1 MEDDTHIKV
10 SLRGVDL
17 VQPFTLSRGEVFQF
31 LGDVIKRIKLTPQGT
46 MNVDIQ
52 HYL

>member
-1 MEDDTHIKV
+1 MEDDTQIKV

-31 LGDVIKRIKLTPQGT
+31 LGDVIKLTPQGT